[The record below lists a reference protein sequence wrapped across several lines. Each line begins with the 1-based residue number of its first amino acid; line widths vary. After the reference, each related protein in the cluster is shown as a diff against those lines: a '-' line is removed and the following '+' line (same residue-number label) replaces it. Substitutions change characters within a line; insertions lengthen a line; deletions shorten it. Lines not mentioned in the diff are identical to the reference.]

1 MSNLF
6 SQVPRTSGIYKI
18 ENKLNQKVYIGQSK
32 DIRRRFYYHV
42 NGTGCNPHLY
52 RSFQKYGLENFTF
65 EILKETYDL
74 DYWEKLLIAIYKAND
89 PQYGYNIES
98 GGKRGT
104 SNSTRKPSPLKGKPS
119 PLKGRPSPLKGR
131 KLGPRGPRSEAVKQ
145 KISESKK
152 GVKLSKEHIENIIKS
167 KQLKGHFGGG
177 NKKRVSPH
185 N

>member
-32 DIRRRFYYHV
+32 DIRRRFYYHA

-104 SNSTRKPSPLKGKPS
+104 SNSTRKPSPLKG
-119 PLKGRPSPLKGR
+119 R

-177 NKKRVSPH
+177 NKKRVAPH